1 MDQTP
6 KAIAAAIWPLL
17 KPPSGTNPV
26 IRYFAKRGD
35 KKIGGWFRSEAHF
48 AATIEGLRDGGWDAY
63 IQLNPSFSRAG
74 IRGCAEDTAFWAW
87 VMLDFDPKN
96 PGPWSQITTAAFMTP
111 EKLLRRRESDEEET
125 LPTVIVST
133 GRGTQYW
140 YKLRI
145 PIIMSPKGRVW
156 ARATN
161 AKIMKTGYLENDGES
176 FKLDYL
182 PDLPRLVRMPGTFN
196 SKNGRFSKIVELHEE
211 RFIDGAL
218 AMTLTP
224 YPDEPDPIPAMEGLP
239 WQKVFSH
246 LPPSVKTF
254 IMEGVESGDRHRL
267 AYATAAAL
275 MEAGLTLEAARVAL
289 FRGADR
295 CRPPREADSTFT
307 TFELNRILY
316 GVFKNG

>member
-1 MDQTP
+1 MDDP
-6 KAIAAAIWPLL
+6 KTIAAALWPLL
-17 KPPSGTNPV
+17 KPVNDQSV
-26 IRYFAKRGD
+26 IRYFAKKGERR
-35 KKIGGWFRSEAHF
+35 IGGWFRNEAHF
-48 AATIEGLRDGGWDAY
+48 AATIEGLRDGGWDSY
-63 IQLNPSFSRAG
+63 IQLNPSSSKAG
-74 IRGCAEDTAFWAW
+74 IRGCAEDTSFWGW
-87 VMLDFDPKN
+87 IMLDFDPKN
-96 PGPWSQITTAAFMTP
+96 WGPWSQITMDRFVTP
-111 EKLLRRRESDEEET
+111 LGLLVNEGSKEEVR
-125 LPTVIVST
+125 PTVIVSS

-140 YKLRI
+140 YKLKY
-145 PIIMSPKGRVW
+145 PMIMSPKGRRW
-156 ARATN
+156 ARAAN
-161 AKIMKTGYLENDGES
+161 SHVIKSGNLENDGEF

-196 SKNGRFSKIVELHEE
+196 SKNGMKSRIIEINDTRVDGSHVMLLTEL
-211 RFIDGAL
+211 
-218 AMTLTP
+218 
-224 YPDEPDPIPAMEGLP
+224 PDEPDPIPAREGLP

-275 MEAGLTLEAARVAL
+275 MEAGLTIEAARVAL

-295 CRPPREADSTFT
+295 CRPPRGADATFT